1 MGSKNILVT
10 TDFSEVSFAALAYA
24 AKMQENQITILN
36 IVQTGEVPPDLLK
49 QMPNP
54 NAVQEY
60 REGVLK
66 QAKDE
71 LESVA
76 KKYFP
81 DMNVHSEVII
91 GTDNPAEEICNY
103 ADNNAIDT
111 IVMTGQGRNMISS
124 LFIGSTV
131 QRILRIT
138 KHPVLIVP
146 HNS

>member
-1 MGSKNILVT
+1 MDSKNILVT
-10 TDFSEVSFAALAYA
+10 TDFSEVSFAALNYTAQ
-24 AKMQENQITILN
+24 MQGNQITILN

-60 REGVLK
+60 REGMLK
-66 QAKDE
+66 QAKEE

-81 DMNVHSEVII
+81 DGNVCSEVII
-91 GTDNPAEEICNY
+91 GTENPAEEICNY

-111 IVMTGQGRNMISS
+111 IVMTGQGRNMLSS

-131 QRILRIT
+131 QKVLRIT

-146 HNS
+146 HNL